1 MVNGAADIGAV
12 VRRFAAVR
20 AGGSGERGR
29 EVSLAG
35 AGVAD
40 EQDVFAFVDELGA
53 AEFGDHHL
61 VDRRP
66 CDEVKRVERLDRWEP
81 RRLDPAF
88 DRAFLAL
95 QQFEFGRRRWS
106 HFDRCLHP
114 GQRLGSRRALGVLLH
129 G

>member
-1 MVNGAADIGAV
+1 MVNGAAGIGAV

-29 EVSLAG
+29 EVGLAG

-53 AEFGDHHL
+53 AELGDHHL

-66 CDEVKRVERLDRWEP
+66 RDEVERVV
-81 RRLDPAF
+81 RR
-88 DRAFLAL
+88 
-95 QQFEFGRRRWS
+95 
-106 HFDRCLHP
+106 
-114 GQRLGSRRALGVLLH
+114 
-129 G
+129 